1 MDMGVGSHICNPRTW
16 EVGLGG
22 SRVQSQPVQPTHQGH
37 VLNKTKQNKKTKPK
51 QTKANETKPVS
62 QPTNQNQL
70 VGNLSI

>member
-37 VLNKTKQNKKTKPK
+37 VLNKTKQNKKTKSTENQILK
-51 QTKANETKPVS
+51 TELWKA
-62 QPTNQNQL
+62 L
-70 VGNLSI
+70 LRH